1 MKQKKMICALACAL
15 CLLGGGASL
24 AAAPAPASTAPA
36 AGTAAPLVS
45 SVTSIARN
53 YGWGEQVSQIALEYP
68 EKILTTSLSA
78 EDFSVEGKEI
88 ASVWA
93 ATTASPGEPTEA
105 GRYVIINIKNT
116 NPQSDMPFKQGGSK
130 GKEGPKNGD
139 ASMKSD
145 RVMPDLSVKVT
156 QTGPIRM
163 AKGGDHPCWKDGLY
177 GHFRP

>member
-1 MKQKKMICALACAL
+1 MCALSSGRRRKSGSSACSGKY
-15 CLLGGGASL
+15 C
-24 AAAPAPASTAPA
+24 
-36 AGTAAPLVS
+36 AGSWNSSPLVS

-116 NPQSDMPFKQGGSK
+116 NPQSDMPLSRAAP
-130 GKEGPKNGD
+130 KERKAP
-139 ASMKSD
+139 
-145 RVMPDLSVKVT
+145 RTVM
-156 QTGPIRM
+156 
-163 AKGGDHPCWKDGLY
+163 
-177 GHFRP
+177 RP